1 MYNPT
6 KTRTWSRTTPA
17 DGDLIDDEVDNIYGN
32 TNDLVA
38 QIAILANTQVPLG
51 GITEDPLNI
60 LPLANFRD
68 VNGGSFNRADAPA
81 LIALLIKSVTS
92 MNASTDRINA
102 PAHSKTEGELVK
114 FGFTIGGITALT
126 HYFVRNPTLND
137 FQVSLTATGS
147 IVNITADGT
156 GEMLTNVEWGFGN
169 GSTTANVPD
178 RRGVFKRNSGVH
190 GSRAK
195 AAGGNYDGGAV
206 GSEGQD
212 RGHGHRHEILS
223 NGTWRNGTID
233 AFGPSQNTDNQVI
246 EAITVGSVTNNNMTN
261 DPGSDGTNGTPRT
274 GNETTP
280 AWIAVREKVRIA

>member
-1 MYNPT
+1 MAVDPS
-6 KTRTWSRTTPA
+6 KTRTWNLDTPNN
-17 DGDLIDDEVDNIYGN
+17 GDFFELEFNRIYSN
-32 TNDLVA
+32 TNDLQNQVA
-38 QIAILANTQVPLG
+38 NVANFQIPLG

-60 LPLANFRD
+60 LPTANFRD
-68 VNGGSFNRADAPA
+68 VNGASFLRADAPA

-92 MNASTDRINA
+92 MNASTDRINVT
-102 PAHSKTEGELVK
+102 AHGKTEGELVK

-126 HYFVRNPTLND
+126 HYFVRNPTTND
-137 FQVSLTATGS
+137 FQVSLTASGS

-178 RRGVFKRNSGVH
+178 RRGIFERNWGVH

-212 RGHGHRHEILS
+212 RFQGHWHATYQLS
-223 NGTWRNGTID
+223 GASGN
-233 AFGPSQNTDNQVI
+233 AFGNASANTLSTQTTI
-246 EAITVGSVTNNNMTN
+246 AQSREAIA
-261 DPGSDGTNGTPRT
+261 DGVNGTPRM

-280 AWIAVREKVRIA
+280 AWISVREKVRIA

>member
-1 MYNPT
+1 MAVDPS
-6 KTRTWSRTTPA
+6 KTRTWNLDTPNN
-17 DGDLIDDEVDNIYGN
+17 GDFFELEFNRIYSN
-32 TNDLVA
+32 TNDLQNQVA
-38 QIAILANTQVPLG
+38 NVANFQIPLG

-60 LPLANFRD
+60 LPTANFRD
-68 VNGGSFNRADAPA
+68 VNGASFNRADAPA

-92 MNASTDRINA
+92 MNAGTDRINVT
-102 PAHSKTEGELVK
+102 AHGKAEGELVK

-126 HYFVRNPTLND
+126 YYFVRNPTTND
-137 FQVSLTATGS
+137 FQVSLTASGS

-178 RRGVFKRNSGVH
+178 RRGIFKRNSGVH

-212 RGHGHRHEILS
+212 RFQGHWHATYQLS
-223 NGTWRNGTID
+223 GASGN
-233 AFGPSQNTDNQVI
+233 AFGNASANTLSTQTTI
-246 EAITVGSVTNNNMTN
+246 AQSREAIT
-261 DPGSDGTNGTPRT
+261 DGVNGTPRT

-280 AWIAVREKVRIA
+280 AWISVREKVRIA

>member
-17 DGDLIDDEVDNIYGN
+17 DGDLIDDEVDSIYGN
-32 TNDLVA
+32 TNHLVA

-60 LPLANFRD
+60 LPTANFRD
-68 VNGGSFNRADAPA
+68 VNGASFNRADAPE
-81 LIALLIKSVTS
+81 LIPLLIKSVAS
-92 MNASTDRINA
+92 MNPSTDRINA
-102 PAHSKTEGELVK
+102 PGHTKAEGELVK

-126 HYFVRNPTLND
+126 HYFVRNPTTND

-178 RRGVFKRNSGVH
+178 RRGIFKRNSGVH

-212 RGHGHRHEILS
+212 RSQAFRLN
-223 NGTWRNGTID
+223 NGIGAIDSSSTKYGLDTSETTNFRFQQESGTFNLPWTSP
-233 AFGPSQNTDNQVI
+233 AKT
-246 EAITVGSVTNNNMTN
+246 
-261 DPGSDGTNGTPRT
+261 DGTNGTPRS

>member
-17 DGDLIDDEVDNIYGN
+17 DGDLIDDEVDSIYGN
-32 TNDLVA
+32 TNHLVA

-60 LPLANFRD
+60 LPTANFRD
-68 VNGGSFNRADAPA
+68 VNGASFNRADAPE
-81 LIALLIKSVTS
+81 LIPLLIKSVAS
-92 MNASTDRINA
+92 MNPSTDRINA
-102 PAHSKTEGELVK
+102 PGHTKAEGELVK

-126 HYFVRNPTLND
+126 HYFVRNPTTND

-178 RRGVFKRNSGVH
+178 RRGIFKRNSGVH

-212 RGHGHRHEILS
+212 TSQGHWHATYQLS
-223 NGTWRNGTID
+223 GASGN
-233 AFGPSQNTDNQVI
+233 AFGNASANTLSTQTTI
-246 EAITVGSVTNNNMTN
+246 AQSREAIA
-261 DPGSDGTNGTPRT
+261 DGVNGAPRT